1 MLCVDEAAS
10 MLTLYLHIAISAE
23 YIICVLCQFERVG
36 TVLCFVVHNIFK
48 RRKHQGNKLNILI
61 KCYGTLFVHFCY
73 MVQTT
78 VSNNVLAKLVHA

>member
-1 MLCVDEAAS
+1 MLCVDKAAS
-10 MLTLYLHIAISAE
+10 ILTLYLHIAISAE

-48 RRKHQGNKLNILI
+48 CRKHQGNKLNILI
-61 KCYGTLFVHFCY
+61 KCYGTLFIHFCY

-78 VSNNVLAKLVHA
+78 VSNNVLTKLPHA